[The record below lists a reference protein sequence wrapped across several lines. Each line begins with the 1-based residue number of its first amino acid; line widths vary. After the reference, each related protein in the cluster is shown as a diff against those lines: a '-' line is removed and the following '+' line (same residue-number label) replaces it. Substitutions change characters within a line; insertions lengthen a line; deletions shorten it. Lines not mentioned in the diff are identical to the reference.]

1 MDARPL
7 GPCLGTKEDPGFT
20 EALGLIVGRLS
31 PTLYLPDDVSF
42 VMPGDAACSRHVLKG
57 FGKVM
62 KTVPPQGETT
72 CNP

>member
-42 VMPGDAACSRHVLKG
+42 VVMPDDAACSRHVLEV
-57 FGKVM
+57 FG
-62 KTVPPQGETT
+62 
-72 CNP
+72 